1 AFRTSRFLVSPVV
14 ERKQIP
20 SEEAGGGSG
29 GRVIQQQEETITST
43 PNPLMDDSPKS
54 DSITASSTAALPVP
68 TSSASI
74 VLLPSQDQQQND
86 GWVSGVGMTVASSVA
101 TSQPGSGGPT
111 PPHHCTPEN
120 TYTSDHQAKL
130 SQQNSLE
137 KSDSVTANSNLSEL
151 ARKLQQLGT
160 SGGTVPPLSL
170 SSSHTLP
177 PMSAPLSAP
186 SHPGTPISLAT
197 QPTFSQ
203 ELSMQLAGG
212 GSGSVDGS
220 ILTTTSLG
228 VPVQEANVVMQPQGP
243 HYTNRT
249 TDIPTTELIQQ
260 GVQSMGIDDGRAI
273 TTPPITSDSVGT
285 PLVTPAGVLMTAP
298 IPVEA
303 VGIPVNTD
311 MFPSLK
317 PTPQPIINSTA
328 MHHITSL
335 PPEMSAPGVS
345 IPPEMG
351 VSVEQSG
358 HTDTS
363 QVTLQSQAAELGC
376 SGGEPGHV
384 PGDGHVGVE
393 AHYVPVVPGHI
404 TMGLAPGTPT
414 AVPAGMTPGM
424 SMTGA
429 TLGLHHGV
437 MLAVPTGSGQR
448 SRMDLNALREQ
459 LQKLVPGARL
469 TLAHHDTEESVTT
482 GSPSI
487 DGLQPVYPQPSAI
500 GGIPL
505 TVMGSNRVEDIMPMG
520 HGEGLHTSLDGSVD
534 TSMILPHTV
543 RLPGG
548 ETVALV
554 PQVMMEG
561 RCPSTLGY
569 STMVPLNLEKA
580 SAFNTVGSEEAYA
593 WRSAGVSPAPL
604 QSTIPLSRTP
614 SLLDS
619 EEQVDKQTRTSR
631 FQVTKVVEESVRR
644 ASDTSTCSSPVSSPV
659 RRGRFAVTKVA
670 ESAESGEC
678 ALGGSALTPGLSESH
693 PHVFFRGDSQGG
705 TPSEP
710 PSITA
715 SAAPSMTSSFVSED
729 TPATTPATPAADLE
743 TFTQHRSTANN
754 STEDCAPTIEGSQF
768 SGVVTRLPGDRWQP
782 QSQPSSSSCT
792 LPMQTHL
799 CEEATVSPSTLLYPH
814 NSNTAAST
822 SCSSQGCP
830 ASPSSATNQ
839 QAKVNAFKNSRTTN
853 FNVPVGS
860 PVHGTPILSQI
871 VEQPFHPLSTSS
883 LPPSEPPP
891 ILKLPSR
898 LCGTA
903 KKKSHGIGGGAIP
916 KLSETT
922 KTTLTKLKVSRS
934 TSYDADTEEV
944 FESLLDSQSD
954 GRAHTLY
961 YSRSVEVQTEE
972 AKEQERNLSSLSP
985 SLTVKSSLAQRP
997 KPKSTSSLTSPVPPP
1012 IPPRNT
1018 TLKSPIKKAGSVNWL
1033 DRSSSILDLGNLFEE
1048 VKQSREALHKSRES
1062 LSRSVEK
1069 STFSVYSPLSRTK
1082 SVSNIQH
1089 LGLASTRDSG
1099 LSQSSWELGDANNS
1113 APHFHSLRAG
1123 NSINFNEIQ
1132 KSSML
1137 SPSSN
1142 IKRSPALRR
1151 LTGQD
1156 RFNISVEDSVYH
1168 TVHTPSHASA
1178 NPRAKSSGPTI
1189 IHTPAFQED
1198 VYYTIQGGAGVT
1210 HHYQTEESRQW
1221 QVPGSVPLYRQRS
1234 YCHSSCSSSE
1244 EGFEEDDPLYEPL
1257 HESPRNMSPTEAYK
1271 THYALETP
1279 HLSPRSPKYYYHH
1292 SPPLTSHYIPLS
1304 PKSPKHLRYS
1314 PKPLHPYGH
1323 SPHQLYQ
1330 SPQCSPQP
1338 SHYSPQSYHYP
1349 CTCMHQSYPNPLS
1362 SRPWPSPTAQLETGR
1377 SCSWTEDDELETV
1390 RLDLEDFSEDDDSFQ
1405 QLLSKQEHEEA
1416 ELRRRH
1422 QQEREAFKVQR
1433 MQRSHQNK
1441 RPKSLRLAS
1450 SPGPPPSGLSPTSPH
1465 CHTDCMQMEDCK
1477 LSVRTNADSV
1487 LSDSSLETSVAATS
1501 SKKGRTISEDMLE
1514 LVQNLGAPRQV
1525 IRPSPGKITLNQMM
1539 GQQKSSA
1546 TVPPIGQR
1554 SFYPSVG
1561 IAAAQYHG
1569 QFLSNFQTFPLPYQR
1584 LSDGSA
1590 VAVSQAD
1597 DGAGVPSSTSSS
1609 STNLQQQQQQQ
1620 LPPVSSAS
1628 WVHWQQQ

>member
-768 SGVVTRLPGDRWQP
+768 SG
-782 QSQPSSSSCT
+782 
-792 LPMQTHL
+792 
-799 CEEATVSPSTLLYPH
+799 
-814 NSNTAAST
+814 
-822 SCSSQGCP
+822 
-830 ASPSSATNQ
+830 
-839 QAKVNAFKNSRTTN
+839 
-853 FNVPVGS
+853 
-860 PVHGTPILSQI
+860 
-871 VEQPFHPLSTSS
+871 
-883 LPPSEPPP
+883 
-891 ILKLPSR
+891 
-898 LCGTA
+898 
-903 KKKSHGIGGGAIP
+903 
-916 KLSETT
+916 
-922 KTTLTKLKVSRS
+922 
-934 TSYDADTEEV
+934 
-944 FESLLDSQSD
+944 
-954 GRAHTLY
+954 
-961 YSRSVEVQTEE
+961 
-972 AKEQERNLSSLSP
+972 
-985 SLTVKSSLAQRP
+985 
-997 KPKSTSSLTSPVPPP
+997 
-1012 IPPRNT
+1012 
-1018 TLKSPIKKAGSVNWL
+1018 
-1033 DRSSSILDLGNLFEE
+1033 
-1048 VKQSREALHKSRES
+1048 
-1062 LSRSVEK
+1062 
-1069 STFSVYSPLSRTK
+1069 
-1082 SVSNIQH
+1082 
-1089 LGLASTRDSG
+1089 
-1099 LSQSSWELGDANNS
+1099 
-1113 APHFHSLRAG
+1113 
-1123 NSINFNEIQ
+1123 
-1132 KSSML
+1132 
-1137 SPSSN
+1137 
-1142 IKRSPALRR
+1142 
-1151 LTGQD
+1151 
-1156 RFNISVEDSVYH
+1156 
-1168 TVHTPSHASA
+1168 
-1178 NPRAKSSGPTI
+1178 
-1189 IHTPAFQED
+1189 
-1198 VYYTIQGGAGVT
+1198 
-1210 HHYQTEESRQW
+1210 
-1221 QVPGSVPLYRQRS
+1221 
-1234 YCHSSCSSSE
+1234 
-1244 EGFEEDDPLYEPL
+1244 
-1257 HESPRNMSPTEAYK
+1257 
-1271 THYALETP
+1271 
-1279 HLSPRSPKYYYHH
+1279 
-1292 SPPLTSHYIPLS
+1292 
-1304 PKSPKHLRYS
+1304 
-1314 PKPLHPYGH
+1314 
-1323 SPHQLYQ
+1323 
-1330 SPQCSPQP
+1330 
-1338 SHYSPQSYHYP
+1338 
-1349 CTCMHQSYPNPLS
+1349 
-1362 SRPWPSPTAQLETGR
+1362 
-1377 SCSWTEDDELETV
+1377 EDDELETV